1 MEIIRYPCSNTKL
14 SFWLQEPFIQISGN
28 FVSQWQKVASCQCFE
43 SAAISF
49 FLGSEC
55 TSAPVSHPGRQQC
68 ISQCQMSCCQ
78 LKIWVQICQYQIVF
92 YFPILK
98 FVELLCRVKWRKK
111 NLYFQHHWNLVSLAK
126 QTKNPHGEKFLYLSY
141 AFLKILYFSIMGRIC
156 SQNNRKNTKH

>member
-78 LKIWVQICQYQIVF
+78 LKIWVQIFPFLSISDSILFPNTQIRRTALWSKMTKEKSVF
-92 YFPILK
+92 STPLK
-98 FVELLCRVKWRKK
+98 
-111 NLYFQHHWNLVSLAK
+111 
-126 QTKNPHGEKFLYLSY
+126 PG
-141 AFLKILYFSIMGRIC
+141 IFSKT
-156 SQNNRKNTKH
+156 N